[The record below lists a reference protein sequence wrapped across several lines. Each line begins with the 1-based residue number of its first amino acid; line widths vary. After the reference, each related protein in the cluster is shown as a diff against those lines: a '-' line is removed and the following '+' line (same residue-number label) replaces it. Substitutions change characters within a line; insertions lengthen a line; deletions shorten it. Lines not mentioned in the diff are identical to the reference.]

1 MPKNPLVKSIES
13 AVRANDTVGGLF
25 ARMGT
30 SAHPRGFLPVAYRN
44 AERAM
49 KTVLTETDP
58 LMGARDVMGQLKTTV
73 ERETRA
79 LFLEAQ
85 SLGMEEAARQLS
97 LYGVETRPSPVLPM
111 GLSEQSNAAVNAVT
125 STLDAQEAQIL
136 AMILADMQD
145 GQIIGDDNH
154 DGVLSASELAT
165 AIAYWAAVLFGDAF
179 NGGTS
184 GYADDFKKIAV
195 AALDGRTTRCCLEV
209 HGQIQPFDAPFHLT
223 GTPRFADYM
232 DAPPFHWYCRTAT
245 ALYLASFD
253 IGITDQMRA
262 SADWFLSERAA
273 GRSPDRDP
281 ANAF

>member
-1 MPKNPLVKSIES
+1 MPKNPLLKSIES

-49 KTVLTETDP
+49 KTALTETDP
-58 LMGARDVMGQLKTTV
+58 LVGARDVMSQLKTTV

-85 SLGMEEAARQLS
+85 NLGMEEASRQLS
-97 LYGVETRPSPVLPM
+97 IYGVETRQSPVLPM

-136 AMILADMQD
+136 AMILADMED
-145 GQIIGDDNH
+145 GQIVGDENR
-154 DGVLSASELAT
+154 DGVLSASELAA
-165 AIAYWAAVLFGDAF
+165 AIAFWAAVLFNDAYG
-179 NGGTS
+179 NGTG
-184 GYADDFKKIAV
+184 GYDDYKKIAV
-195 AALDGRTTRCCLEV
+195 AALDGRTTNCCLAV
-209 HGQIQPFDAPFHLT
+209 HGQIQPFDSPFHLT

-245 ALYLASFD
+245 ALYLAAFD
-253 IGITDQMRA
+253 DGITTQMRA
-262 SADWFLSERAA
+262 SANWFLSERAA